1 MIEVAI
7 IGGAQRAGGG
17 AGAGRQDGLHAGA
30 DPGHRPRRPTELWRS
45 GPRPPR
51 LGDHGIVAAH
61 ADGARGV
68 GGASVASGADAADRG
83 HRFGTG
89 AAPRATGAPAFR
101 GGRPAWRACRL
112 HGGESS
118 SPPGAPRGGA
128 GGAEHPLHGRPGVAS
143 CDYGDQAGVVAL
155 DDGETRGPA
164 RHRCRWT
171 HSRARQAAQ
180 ISGNGWSY
188 GQAPSSRRSPMGG
201 RMTGWRSSIFYRPAR
216 SRSCRSP
223 AIAARSCGR
232 KRRRAQP
239 RS

>member
-83 HRFGTG
+83 HRSALAPHQGRPVLLHFEEADQPGEPAAFMVENHHLHRALHEAAR
-89 AAPRATGAPAFR
+89 AAPNIRFMAGRESRHATMAIK
-101 GGRPAWRACRL
+101 PAWWRSTTVKPWP
-112 HGGESS
+112 SS
-118 SPPGAPRGGA
+118 SSLPMDAI
-128 GGAEHPLHGRPGVAS
+128 
-143 CDYGDQAGVVAL
+143 
-155 DDGETRGPA
+155 RGPA
-164 RHRCRWT
+164 R
-171 HSRARQAAQ
+171 
-180 ISGNGWSY
+180 
-188 GQAPSSRRSPMGG
+188 PRRSPAMAGPMGK
-201 RMTGWRSSIFYRPAR
+201 RHRHDDRPW
-216 SRSCRSP
+216 
-223 AIAARSCGR
+223 AA
-232 KRRRAQP
+232 A
-239 RS
+239 